1 MIPLIRVR
9 FPYDSPYRF
18 LSSAVERLVDI
29 QEVTG
34 STPVGTTIALV
45 VKWYNGSMVRSSRQ
59 FDSVLEHQI
68 ICRQEI
74 AINILHNKDS
84 NEININ
90 IQTGQANK
98 NAHGVAKV

>member
-1 MIPLIRVR
+1 MIPLIWVR
-9 FPYDSPYRF
+9 FPYISPDWF
-18 LSSAVERLVDI
+18 LSSVVERLVDI

-45 VKWYNGSMVRSSRQ
+45 VKWHNGSMVRSSRQ

-98 NAHGVAKV
+98 NIAGITKV